1 MINKTFSTLIGSS
14 VLAAGLAATSTVLSP
29 SAAQAF
35 SLFLGD
41 TTDIYDDN
49 GNLLGSGGS
58 QSSNPVKQGASSFI
72 DFDFTQ
78 LGNDVLLKLNITN
91 TTGQPMDPLGNTL
104 TPFGL
109 ESTTSK
115 FTGFTFDIL
124 DGLSVNTGSFA
135 AGTAFDYISTNNN
148 FSPFSNSVGNFDV
161 AIADNDNFEGGPAN
175 NALAEGEFDMVS
187 FLLTG
192 TGLVASNVEADFL
205 SGFQDGSLNFATR
218 YQQTINGGSEKLL
231 AEAAPGGTT
240 GGGTTGGGTTGGGT
254 TGGGTTGGGTTGGG
268 TTGGGTTGGG
278 TTGGGTT
285 GGGTTGGGT
294 TGGGTTGGGTTGGG
308 TTGGGTTGGGT
319 TGSESIPEPGTIL
332 GLAVFF
338 GGLLTSRRRKSN

>member
-14 VLAAGLAATSTVLSP
+14 ILATGLAVTSTVISP

-58 QSSNPVKQGASSFI
+58 QSSNSSKQGVSSFI

-78 LGNDVLLKLNITN
+78 SGSDVELTLNITN
-91 TTGQPMDPLGNTL
+91 TTGLTTDPLGNTL
-104 TPFGL
+104 TAFG
-109 ESTTSK
+109 EGSTTSK
-115 FTGFTFDIL
+115 FTGVTFDIL
-124 DGLSVNTGSFA
+124 SDLSVNTGSFN
-135 AGTAFDYISTNNN
+135 AGTAFDSISTNNN
-148 FSPFSNSVGNFDV
+148 FSPFSNQVGNFDV
-161 AIADNDNFEGGPAN
+161 AIADNNNFEGGNAN
-175 NALAEGEFDMVS
+175 FALAEGGFDMVS

-192 TGLVASNVEADFL
+192 TSLIASDVEAGFL

-231 AEAAPGGTT
+231 AQPAPGGTT

-254 TGGGTTGGGTTGGG
+254 TGGGTTGGGTTGGS
-268 TTGGGTTGGG
+268 T
-278 TTGGGTT
+278 
-285 GGGTTGGGT
+285 
-294 TGGGTTGGGTTGGG
+294 
-308 TTGGGTTGGGT
+308 
-319 TGSESIPEPGTIL
+319 SIPEPSTVL
-332 GLAVFF
+332 GLALFL
-338 GGLLTSRRRKSN
+338 GGLVTSRRRKSN